1 MYRKVCRAFY
11 FMETQTEIN
20 DKDFLDPVFLERGQ
34 EVYTYEYVE
43 SLRTDKRMKGKIVVP
58 YRGSQEKALSCTSDL
73 LFYVGLRGVGKSAVL
88 CMGAYDSIEHP
99 SFSGMILRKEINDA
113 KDTGSI
119 ADVSKTFYDKFGDFK
134 SSAQNMRWDYNAGG
148 SLKFGYYS
156 DSYDDFVDRVRGK
169 NLSYIGIDEVT
180 QMKFKY
186 FKFLFSNNRNSNGL
200 RNQIV
205 CTCNPDGDSWVYKF
219 VGRTYVP
226 KKGDKPRYKWLD
238 EHGNPI
244 PEMDGRELYFFA
256 YGDRED
262 QIYWGETPSEVVEQ
276 GKSEMLRLCTQGT
289 IDLIESG
296 ESSLEELFVLSCTF
310 VTGYTIE
317 NQSIDIKDYNKRLAM
332 MTVEE
337 RERDLGGKWLR
348 KSNSSTLIDMDD
360 MDRFYANSYQTS
372 QGRYVTA
379 DISLGGKESSDPS
392 VFYLWEGFHISA
404 VETCKLG
411 DESLKAFIDQ
421 LLTRWGVPED
431 DFCFDSTGIGGGICE
446 RYADSIQCDYR
457 TKAFDQREIQVGK
470 LKQTVSS
477 YENVKAQCIDNYAR
491 RMKNTGYSIQHDLL
505 YTKYDNKMLIDHFN
519 EEYVSIARDYAKDSK
534 FKAIEKASAI
544 SLIGHSPDYMD
555 AKWLREYIELYR
567 EKNKKKARRSGV
579 CYL

>member
-1 MYRKVCRAFY
+1 MDI
-11 FMETQTEIN
+11 ETDIDYKEY
-20 DKDFLDPVFLERGQ
+20 LDPIFLALGQ
-34 EVYTYEYVE
+34 EVYLHNYVDT
-43 SLRTDKRMKGKIVVP
+43 LRSDKKMKDKAIVP
-58 YRGSQEKALSCTSDL
+58 YRGSQEMALSCSSDL

-99 SFSGMILRKEINDA
+99 AFSGMILRREINDA

-119 ADVSKTFYDKFGDFK
+119 ADVSKTFFNQFGTFK

-200 RNQIV
+200 KNQIV

-219 VGRTYVP
+219 VGRTYMP
-226 KKGDKPRYKWLD
+226 NKDGIARYKWLD

-244 PEMDGRELYFFA
+244 PEMNGKELYFFA

-262 QIYWGETPSEVVEQ
+262 QIYWGETREEVVSQ
-276 GKSEMLRLCTQGT
+276 GRDEMLRLCTQGT
-289 IDLIESG
+289 LDLINSG
-296 ESSLEELFVLSCTF
+296 ESSLEELYVLSCTF

-348 KSNSSTLIDMDD
+348 KTNSSTLIDMDD
-360 MDRFYANSYQTS
+360 MDRFYANSYQNDKD
-372 QGRYVTA
+372 GRYVTA
-379 DISLGGKESSDPS
+379 DISLGGKETSDPTT
-392 VFYLWEGFHISA
+392 FFLWEGFHIAA

-421 LLTRWGVPED
+421 LLTRWGIAEQ
-431 DFCFDSTGIGGGICE
+431 DFCFDATGIGGGICE
-446 RYADSIQCDYR
+446 RYADSMQCDYR
-457 TKAFDQREIQVGK
+457 TKAFDTREIQVGK
-470 LKQTVSS
+470 LKQNVSS

-491 RMKNTGYSIQHDLL
+491 RMKNSGYSIQHDLL
-505 YTKYDNKMLIDHFN
+505 YTKFDNKMLIDHFN
-519 EEYVSIARDYAKDSK
+519 EEYVSIARDYSKDSK
-534 FKAIEKASAI
+534 FKAIDKSQAI
-544 SLIGHSPDYMD
+544 SMIGHSPDYMD
-555 AKWLREYIELYR
+555 AKWLREYIELC
-567 EKNKKKARRSGV
+567 KDNNKKKIKRSGL
-579 CYL
+579 CFL

>member
-1 MYRKVCRAFY
+1 MSGF
-11 FMETQTEIN
+11 FIMETQTVID
-20 DKDFLDPVFLERGQ
+20 DKYFLDPVFLAKGQ

-43 SLRTDKRMKGKIVVP
+43 SLRSDKKMKDKIVVP
-58 YRGSQEKALSCTSDL
+58 YRGSQEKSLSCTSDL

-119 ADVSKTFYDKFGDFK
+119 ADVSKVFYDDFGDFK
-134 SSAQNMRWDYNAGG
+134 SSAQNMRWDYYTGG

-219 VGRTYVP
+219 VGRTYVA

-238 EHGNPI
+238 ENGNPI
-244 PEMDGRELYFFA
+244 PEMDGKELYFFA

-262 QIYWGETPSEVVEQ
+262 QIYWGETRSEVVEQ
-276 GKSEMLRLCTQGT
+276 GRSEMLKLCTQG
-289 IDLIESG
+289 ILDLIDSG

-317 NQSIDIKDYNKRLAM
+317 NQSIDIKDYNKKLAM
-332 MTVEE
+332 MTIEE

-360 MDRFYANSYQTS
+360 MDRFYMNSYQVN
-372 QGRYVTA
+372 QNRYVTA

-392 VFYLWEGFHISA
+392 VFYLWEGFHIAA

-421 LLTRWGVPED
+421 LLTRWGIPED

-446 RYADSIQCDYR
+446 RYSDSIQCDYR

-491 RMKNTGYSIQHDLL
+491 RMKNRGYSIQHDLL

-519 EEYVSIARDYAKDSK
+519 EEYVSIARDYAKDTK
-534 FKAIEKASAI
+534 FKAIEKAVAI
-544 SLIGHSPDYMD
+544 SMIGHSPDYMD

-567 EKNKKKARRSGV
+567 DKNKKKARRSGV